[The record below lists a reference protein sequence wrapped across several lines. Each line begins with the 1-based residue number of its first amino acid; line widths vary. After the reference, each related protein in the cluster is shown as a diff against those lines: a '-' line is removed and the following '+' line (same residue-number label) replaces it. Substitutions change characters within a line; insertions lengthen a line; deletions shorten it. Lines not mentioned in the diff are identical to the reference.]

1 MKSYSKTSPAT
12 TIRNYLLRAR
22 RGYAVMGADLSESM
36 LKRAREKAEEN
47 KVRVNFIQADTH
59 NLPFER
65 EFDVAIMLCEGGFPL
80 MEADEMNFEILK
92 HVTRDIR
99 PGGKF
104 IFTTLNALFPLFHS
118 VKEFKGATEAGSLGL
133 GQNNTFDLMT
143 F

>member
-1 MKSYSKTSPAT
+1 M
-12 TIRNYLLRAR
+12 
-22 RGYAVMGADLSESM
+22 MGADLSESM